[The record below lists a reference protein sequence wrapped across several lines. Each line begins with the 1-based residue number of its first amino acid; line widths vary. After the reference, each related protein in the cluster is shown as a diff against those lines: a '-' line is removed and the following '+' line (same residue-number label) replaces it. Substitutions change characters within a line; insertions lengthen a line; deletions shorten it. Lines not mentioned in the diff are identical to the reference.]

1 MAAHSNTVT
10 QLIPIVFDFLFA
22 DDDAL
27 LTSGTDKVDIK
38 QQGLCLSSMRR
49 DRPRCIGY
57 VEEVI
62 PRYTLDDFRAIFR
75 VGRGMFAELITL
87 CGIQL
92 SANHPTGG
100 GRSPVS
106 IEKTALVSLYYIG
119 SQETM
124 QKIAEKFE
132 LSEFSVISA
141 RVRFCQALLSKK
153 EDLIKWPKVCTHT
166 HTHTLSLCLSLSKIS
181 DITFYFKEKNY

>member
-92 SANHPTGG
+92 SANHPHWGREVTCFNRENCPGFPVLHRLTGN
-100 GRSPVS
+100 
-106 IEKTALVSLYYIG
+106 Y
-119 SQETM
+119 
-124 QKIAEKFE
+124 AENCRE
-132 LSEFSVISA
+132 I
-141 RVRFCQALLSKK
+141 
-153 EDLIKWPKVCTHT
+153 
-166 HTHTLSLCLSLSKIS
+166 
-181 DITFYFKEKNY
+181 